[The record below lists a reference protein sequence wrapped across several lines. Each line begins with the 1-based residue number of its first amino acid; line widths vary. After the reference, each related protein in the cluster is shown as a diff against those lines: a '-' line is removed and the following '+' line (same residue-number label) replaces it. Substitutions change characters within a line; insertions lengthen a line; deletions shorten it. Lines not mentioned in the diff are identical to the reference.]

1 MSILF
6 NPSARLPLLTDLA
19 LLIARVSLG
28 IILVAHGWQ
37 KFHEWTISGTGEA
50 FEGMGIPLPAITAAF
65 VAGAELIGGTALIL
79 GLLTPLAAL
88 VNIVG
93 MLGALFLVHLDA
105 GIFVDEG
112 GYELV
117 LAIFAGLLILAL
129 GGAGRFS
136 IDRLFSRSVT
146 SR

>member
-1 MSILF
+1 MSTLF
-6 NPSARLPLLTDLA
+6 NPSAKLPLLTDLA

-37 KFHEWTISGTGEA
+37 KFDEWTISGTGEA
-50 FEGMGIPLPAITAAF
+50 FAGMGIPLPTVTAAF
-65 VAGAELIGGTALIL
+65 VAGAELIGGAALIL
-79 GLLTPLAAL
+79 GLLTPIAAA

-93 MLGALFLVHLDA
+93 MLGALFLVHIEA
-105 GIFVDEG
+105 GVFVDDG

-117 LAIFAGLLILAL
+117 LAIFAGLIVLAL
-129 GGAGRFS
+129 SGAGRFS
-136 IDRLFSRSVT
+136 VDRLFSRSVT